1 MGKTFTLP
9 PGLTEDGEEE
19 SIDNSVSL
27 NTSASV
33 DKSSFVV
40 EDDQL
45 KLRGLAYG
53 KEFAYVAEGIKKRKA
68 AKKRKNRGGNWYW
81 KGKRKD
87 TKEFEDEE
95 EDNQFEMNNEDDD
108 FAFGMN
114 DDDGEGAMAQKGPQN
129 VDTDQFE
136 DMFGTS
142 RVKNEEEDKRY
153 GSNPMDETR
162 FEERFEQLCKA
173 HLRTFAAG
181 AERYAAESQLTKR
194 VADWSFKLGPTLKNE
209 EEREEFDIHKTGE
222 NMLDNIQR
230 QIKERET
237 SGKKVS
243 ERGVGVGGIP
253 KERKRRQLIP
263 QTTTPIPPTTRAVR
277 QHQRSRLPQPHQLL
291 RAVRGLP
298 HVPRLPHASQQ
309 R

>member
-68 AKKRKNRGGNWYW
+68 AKKRKNRGGNWYG

-87 TKEFEDEE
+87 TKEFEEEE

-263 QTTTPIPPTTRAVR
+263 QTTTPIPHHTRSSTT
-277 QHQRSRLPQPHQLL
+277 ST
-291 RAVRGLP
+291 
-298 HVPRLPHASQQ
+298 
-309 R
+309 

>member
-9 PGLTEDGEEE
+9 PGLTEDGSSAE
-19 SIDNSVSL
+19 IDNSLSM
-27 NTSASV
+27 NTSTSV

-40 EDDQL
+40 EDEQL

-68 AKKRKNRGGNWYW
+68 AKKRKNRGGNWY
-81 KGKRKD
+81 GRGRGKD
-87 TKEFEDEE
+87 TREAEE
-95 EDNQFEMNNEDDD
+95 EEEEDDDNQFEMNGDDED

-114 DDDGEGAMAQKGPQN
+114 DDDGSGTKAQNGPQN

-136 DMFGTS
+136 DMFGTG
-142 RVKNEEEDKRY
+142 RVKSEVEDKRY

-194 VADWSFKLGPTLKNE
+194 VADWSFKLQPALKEE
-209 EEREEFDIHKTGE
+209 EEREDFDIHEVGE
-222 NMLDNIQR
+222 NILRDIEGQV
-230 QIKERET
+230 KDREG
-237 SGKKVS
+237 SGKKV
-243 ERGVGVGGIP
+243 RGGGRWGRMGGRFVTQLTQKIP
-253 KERKRRQLIP
+253 
-263 QTTTPIPPTTRAVR
+263 TRPLTV
-277 QHQRSRLPQPHQLL
+277 
-291 RAVRGLP
+291 
-298 HVPRLPHASQQ
+298 
-309 R
+309 